1 MSIENSKPV
10 RQRKVNSSEGL
21 KDWSR
26 KSGSGKQAIVYH
38 NALIV
43 TANGVITGSITAGGN
58 VRGHSGLKVQ
68 KCKPG
73 LYRQIGI

>member
-1 MSIENSKPV
+1 MSIENSKPI

-26 KSGSGKQAIVYH
+26 KSNPGKQAIVYH

-43 TANGVITGSITAGGN
+43 CASGVITGSITAGGS
-58 VRGHSGLKVQ
+58 VRGYPGLKVQ

-73 LYRQIGI
+73 LYRQIGF